1 MKKKYIKPQIKE
13 HQICACQLMTSSPPD
28 SPTTIER
35 GEYLNG
41 ENGEESGGIYV

>member
-13 HQICACQLMTSSPPD
+13 HQICACQLMTGSQD
-28 SPTTIER
+28 SPTTIDR

>member
-28 SPTTIER
+28 SPTTIEI
-35 GEYLNG
+35 GEPV
-41 ENGEESGGIYV
+41 NGEESEGIYV